1 MIFQSTRHSAVA
13 ATLAGLAV
21 LLSLSAAWA
30 QAPAPALS
38 DEDLAKAF
46 QQMTPEEI
54 EKMVQAAAL
63 RRLEVERQQVLAEMQ
78 GNILYMMDDIAR
90 AKAILNDNPPNTQA
104 DNITRIA
111 RAYAAVD
118 PRFAKAWDLYQKQTY
133 PAAAEAFQ
141 AMRNPEEATYLSAA
155 VHYFA
160 ADTLARSEKHWPAV
174 NAYTDL
180 LVNLPDRI
188 SFASAGALHAARTYQ
203 KMGRGFYAMDMLR
216 YAVTNYHL
224 TMSQEELRKLMGELK
239 DLQDIYAEP
248 MATLA
253 DRMDEIHRRLER
265 NKVGT
270 LTQDKQG
277 QVVALLED
285 LIKTIEEKQ
294 QNKNSS
300 NQNQQQQRR
309 QGEKDQKDRGQAGGQ
324 ASVRGNPQGENPSG
338 EGAKISALV
347 PGPVSRPNRMSEAH
361 DGDDSGRWANLPPR
375 QREQIRNLIKQRL
388 SERRGDLVR
397 DYHRKLA
404 ETPKP

>member
-1 MIFQSTRHSAVA
+1 MHTESISHAMA
-13 ATLAGLAV
+13 AAALTLLLCLPAGR
-21 LLSLSAAWA
+21 A
-30 QAPAPALS
+30 QTPAPTIT
-38 DEDLAKAF
+38 DEQLGEAF
-46 QQMTPEEI
+46 RQMTPEEI
-54 EKMVQAAAL
+54 EKMVEVAA
-63 RRLEVERQQVLAEMQ
+63 RQRLEVERQQVLAEMQ
-78 GNILYMMDDIAR
+78 GNILYAMDDIAR
-90 AKAILNDNPPNTQA
+90 AKAIIEDNPPNTQA

-118 PRFAKAWDLYQKQTY
+118 PRFAKAWALYEKAAY
-133 PAAAEAFQ
+133 PAAAKALQ
-141 AMRNPEEATYLSAA
+141 AMRNPEEATYLSAT

-160 ADTLARSEKHWPAV
+160 ADALARNNENWPAV

-188 SFASAGALHAARTYQ
+188 SFASAGALNAARTYQ
-203 KMGRGFYAMDMLR
+203 KLGRGFYAMDMLR

-224 TMSQEELRKLMGELK
+224 TMDAEKLRKLMGELK

-248 MATLA
+248 MNTLA

-270 LTQDKQG
+270 LTQDKQQ

-300 NQNQQQQRR
+300 SQNQQQQRR
-309 QGEKDQKDRGQAGGQ
+309 QGEQDQKDQGQAGGQ
-324 ASVRGNPQGENPSG
+324 ASVRGNPQGDNPSG
-338 EGAKISALV
+338 QGAKVSALV
-347 PGPVSRPNRMSEAH
+347 PGPVSRPNRMSEARS
-361 DGDDSGRWANLPPR
+361 GEDSGRWANLPPR
-375 QREQIRNLIKQRL
+375 QREKIRNAMKQRL
-388 SERRGDLVR
+388 TERRGDLVR

-404 ETPKP
+404 ETPQP